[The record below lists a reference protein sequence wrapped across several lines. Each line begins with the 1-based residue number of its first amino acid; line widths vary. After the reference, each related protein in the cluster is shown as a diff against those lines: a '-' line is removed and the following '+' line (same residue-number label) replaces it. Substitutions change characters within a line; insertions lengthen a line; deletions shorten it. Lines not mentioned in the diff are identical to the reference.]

1 MVVKQPSML
10 VSNLLKSNHF
20 FPHNPLPNGDLFA
33 RVSEFFASLLK
44 PRNYAVCGYFTG
56 WEMVNIFN
64 AIWGMFSNDLA
75 IDLGTAN
82 TLVYMKGKGIVVS
95 EPSVVAV
102 KTGAAGQRKVLA
114 VGKDAKEMLGRTP
127 GSIVAIRPMKDGVI
141 ADFDYTEEMLRYF
154 IRKVHNR
161 KNLVRPRI
169 VICVP
174 SGITQ
179 VEKRAV
185 RESAE
190 SAGAR
195 EVYLIEE
202 PMAAAIGA
210 GLPITEASGNMI
222 VDIGGGTTEVAVIS
236 LAGIVYSQSVRIGG
250 DKLDEAIVQYM
261 KRKYNLLIGE
271 RTAETVKIGIGNVMA
286 AGDEVKRME
295 VKGRDLVSG
304 IPKTLEINSD
314 EIREAMSEP
323 VNTIVEAVRIALE
336 RTPPELAADIVDK
349 GIVLAGGGAYLKNL
363 DILLR
368 QETGLPV
375 VVAEDPLSCVVLG
388 YGAVLDQL
396 DLLRQVAVSS

>member
-1 MVVKQPSML
+1 MF
-10 VSNLLKSNHF
+10 NLF
-20 FPHNPLPNGDLFA
+20 DA
-33 RVSEFFASLLK
+33 
-44 PRNYAVCGYFTG
+44 
-56 WEMVNIFN
+56 IF
-64 AIWGMFSNDLA
+64 GMFSNDLA

-82 TLVYMKGKGIVVS
+82 TLVYLKGKGIVVS

-102 KTGAAGQRKVLA
+102 QKDAMGQKKVLA
-114 VGKDAKEMLGRTP
+114 VGMEAKKMLGRTP

-141 ADFDYTEEMLRYF
+141 ADFDITEEMLRYF

-161 KNLVRPRI
+161 KTLVRPRI

-185 RESAE
+185 KESAE

-236 LAGIVYSQSVRIGG
+236 LAGIVYAKSVRVGG

-271 RTAETVKIGIGNVMA
+271 RTAEQIKIEIGSA
-286 AGDEVKRME
+286 YPFPGGEVRTME

-304 IPKTLEINSD
+304 IPKTMEIDSD
-314 EIREAMSEP
+314 EIREAITES
-323 VNTIVEAVRIALE
+323 VRAIVEAVRIALE

-349 GIVLAGGGAYLKNL
+349 GIVLAGGGACLANL
-363 DILLR
+363 DALLR
-368 QETGLPV
+368 EETGLPV
-375 VVAEDPLSCVVLG
+375 VIAEDPLSCVVLG
-388 YGAVLDQL
+388 SGKVLDEL
-396 DLLRQVAVSS
+396 DLLKRVTISS

>member
-1 MVVKQPSML
+1 M
-10 VSNLLKSNHF
+10 
-20 FPHNPLPNGDLFA
+20 
-33 RVSEFFASLLK
+33 
-44 PRNYAVCGYFTG
+44 
-56 WEMVNIFN
+56 FN
-64 AIWGMFSNDLA
+64 MFDAIWGMFSNDLA

-82 TLVYMKGKGIVVS
+82 TLVYLKGKGIVVS

-102 KTGAAGQRKVLA
+102 QKDQVGHKKVLA
-114 VGKDAKEMLGRTP
+114 VGMDAKKMLGRTP

-141 ADFDYTEEMLRYF
+141 ADFDITEEMLRYF
-154 IRKVHNR
+154 IQKVHNR
-161 KNLVRPRI
+161 KTLVRPRI

-185 RESAE
+185 KESAE

-236 LAGIVYSQSVRIGG
+236 LAGIVYAKSVRVGG
-250 DKLDEAIVQYM
+250 DKLDEAIVQHM

-271 RTAETVKIGIGNVMA
+271 RTAEQIKIEIGSA
-286 AGDEVKRME
+286 FPDDENSTME

-304 IPKTLEINSD
+304 IPKTMEISAG
-314 EIREAMSEP
+314 EIREAISEP
-323 VNTIVEAVRIALE
+323 VNAIIEAVRIALE

-349 GIVLAGGGAYLKNL
+349 GIVLAGGGAMLRNL
-363 DILLR
+363 DKLLR
-368 QETGLPV
+368 EETGLPV
-375 VVAEDPLSCVVLG
+375 VQAEDPLSCVVLG
-388 YGAVLDQL
+388 SGKVLDEL
-396 DLLRQVAVSS
+396 ELLRRVTVTS

>member
-1 MVVKQPSML
+1 
-10 VSNLLKSNHF
+10 
-20 FPHNPLPNGDLFA
+20 
-33 RVSEFFASLLK
+33 
-44 PRNYAVCGYFTG
+44 
-56 WEMVNIFN
+56 MVNLFD
-64 AIWGMFSNDLA
+64 AILGMFSNDLA

-82 TLVYMKGKGIVVS
+82 TLVYLKGKGVVVS

-102 KTGAAGQRKVLA
+102 QKDSMGQRKVLA
-114 VGKDAKEMLGRTP
+114 VGTDAKNMLGRTP

-141 ADFDYTEEMLRYF
+141 ADFDITEEMLRYF
-154 IRKVHNR
+154 IRKIHNR
-161 KNLVRPRI
+161 KALVRPRI

-185 RESAE
+185 KESAE

-222 VDIGGGTTEVAVIS
+222 VDVGGGTTEVAIIS
-236 LAGIVYSQSVRIGG
+236 LAGIVYAKSVRVGG
-250 DKLDEAIVQYM
+250 DKMDEAIAQHL

-271 RTAETVKIGIGNVMA
+271 RTSEAIKIQLGSAFPETVSSPKEGWAET
-286 AGDEVKRME
+286 ME

-304 IPKTLEINSD
+304 IPKTLEIGAD
-314 EIREAMSEP
+314 EIRDALSEP
-323 VNTIVEAVRIALE
+323 INAIVEAVRIALE

-349 GIVLAGGGAYLKNL
+349 GIVLAGGGALLRNL
-363 DILLR
+363 DQLLR
-368 QETGLPV
+368 EETGLPV
-375 VVAEDPLSCVVLG
+375 VIAEDPLSCVVLG
-388 YGAVLDQL
+388 SGKVLDEL
-396 DLLRQVAVSS
+396 DLLKQVTVTS